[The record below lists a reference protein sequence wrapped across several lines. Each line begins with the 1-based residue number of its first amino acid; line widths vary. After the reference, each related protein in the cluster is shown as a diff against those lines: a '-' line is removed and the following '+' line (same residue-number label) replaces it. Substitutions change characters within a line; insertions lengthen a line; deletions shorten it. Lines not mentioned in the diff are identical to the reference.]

1 LETTLTLK
9 DVTIT
14 YDKKPALEQVSLS
27 FPKNRITAVIGPSG
41 CGKTTLLRA
50 MNRMLEEEPGA
61 AVEGQILLNGDDVQ
75 KLPPEELR
83 RRVGLVFQTPAP
95 FPFSIYK
102 NMTFALRY
110 YGVQNKERL
119 DAVVRE
125 KLTLAGLYEEVK
137 DRLDKSAL
145 KLSGGQQ
152 QRLCIARAL
161 TAEPE
166 VLLLDEPCSA
176 LDVKSIEA
184 IEAMLLKLRETYT
197 IILVTHNIA
206 QARRIADYT
215 AFFNNGRLVEFG
227 EKDALFL
234 QPRQEET
241 KAFLSGIYG

>member
-1 LETTLTLK
+1 METTLTLK